1 MSRNQIAQEN
11 YSALVHGLSK
21 QQLEAMAI
29 QHCPVLE
36 WGGIMLEAL
45 AIQHCPMSEW
55 GGFMLEAIAIQHCPV
70 SEWDGIMLIS
80 PVCGV

>member
-1 MSRNQIAQEN
+1 M
-11 YSALVHGLSK
+11 HGLSK

-29 QHCPVLE
+29 QHCPMLE

-55 GGFMLEAIAIQHCPV
+55 GGFMVEAMAIQHYPMF
-70 SEWDGIMLIS
+70 EWAVLCWRQWQFNIVHGPMCAL
-80 PVCGV
+80 